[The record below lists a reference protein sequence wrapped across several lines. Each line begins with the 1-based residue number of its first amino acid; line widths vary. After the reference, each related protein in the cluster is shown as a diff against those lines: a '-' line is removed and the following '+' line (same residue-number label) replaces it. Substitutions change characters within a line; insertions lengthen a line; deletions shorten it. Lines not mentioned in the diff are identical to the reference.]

1 MINKFDIQKLREL
14 DILQVADLLGMGLRN
29 KRALCIHHDDHHP
42 SLAFNVRKNTCHC
55 YSCGFSADTIGLVRE
70 RLNLGF
76 SEACHWLADHF
87 DVYIGDDRYGNSAK
101 YGNSARYA
109 DKCADKKVLTASDR
123 RMASL
128 RAHFAETHVSHGHLA
143 ESSFSGERNRECPSS
158 AYVAPSAVDVEFY
171 QQMFRQMHL
180 SESGQRFLF
189 EERLLSPEALKVC
202 QIVSTE
208 QSVCMARVGRGVFDG
223 PSLIFP
229 YFDQEGRLVSVQS
242 RYLGKPKSESSF
254 DMEKV
259 SIDEVKPDEVKPDDV
274 KPKEIP
280 RFKFAPG
287 SHRMIYGLDR
297 LKDYPPGEPLLI
309 TEGPSDCWTALTLG
323 FHAIAIPSAT
333 LFDRRFQGLLAGR
346 NLHIFPDQDEAGLSL
361 YFELKKALPSLVY
374 HQLPEGCKDLSEYY
388 LKLRRSE
395 GMTLEEAKAKVQ
407 SSVSV

>member
-42 SLAFNVRKNTCHC
+42 SLAFNVKKNTCHC

-87 DVYIGDDRYGNSAK
+87 DVYIGDDRYGNSA
-101 YGNSARYA
+101 RYTE
-109 DKCADKKVLTASDR
+109 KSADKKLLTASDR
-123 RMASL
+123 RLASL
-128 RAHFAETHVSHGHLA
+128 RAHFAETHVSHG
-143 ESSFSGERNRECPSS
+143 
-158 AYVAPSAVDVEFY
+158 YVAPSSVDVEFY

-180 SESGQRFLF
+180 SESGRRFLF
-189 EERLLSPEALKVC
+189 EERLLSSEALKVC

-242 RYLGKPKSESSF
+242 RYLGKPKSESSS
-254 DMEKV
+254 DMDKV
-259 SIDEVKPDEVKPDDV
+259 SFDEV

-333 LFDRRFQGLLAGR
+333 LFDRSFQGLLAGR

-388 LKLRRSE
+388 LKLRRRE

>member
-1 MINKFDIQKLREL
+1 MIQKYDIQKLREL

-76 SEACHWLADHF
+76 SEACRWLADHF
-87 DVYIGDDRYGNSAK
+87 DVYI
-101 YGNSARYA
+101 A
-109 DKCADKKVLTASDR
+109 DEHRDTHRKDVKKAVTASDR
-123 RMASL
+123 RLASL
-128 RAHFAETHVSHGHLA
+128 RAHFAETHVSHG
-143 ESSFSGERNRECPSS
+143 CPSS
-158 AYVAPSAVDVEFY
+158 AYVAPSSVDVEFY

-180 SESGQRFLF
+180 SESGRRFLF
-189 EERLLSPEALKVC
+189 EERLLTPEALKVC
-202 QIVSTE
+202 HIVSTE
-208 QSVCMARVGRGVFDG
+208 QSVCMARVGCGVFDG

-242 RYLGKPKSESSF
+242 RYLGKKKSESSF
-254 DMEKV
+254 DMDKV
-259 SIDEVKPDEVKPDDV
+259 SSDAA

-323 FHAIAIPSAT
+323 IHAIAIPSAT

-395 GMTLEEAKAKVQ
+395 GMTLEEAKAKVHG
-407 SSVSV
+407 SVSV

>member
-76 SEACHWLADHF
+76 SEACRWLADHF
-87 DVYIGDDRYGNSAK
+87 DVYIGDEHRDTHRK
-101 YGNSARYA
+101 
-109 DKCADKKVLTASDR
+109 DVKKAVTASER

-128 RAHFAETHVSHGHLA
+128 RAHFAETHVSHGH
-143 ESSFSGERNRECPSS
+143 PSS
-158 AYVAPSAVDVEFY
+158 AYVAPSSVDVEFY

-180 SESGQRFLF
+180 SESGRRFLF

-242 RYLGKPKSESSF
+242 RYLGKKRPESSF
-254 DMEKV
+254 DMNKV
-259 SIDEVKPDEVKPDDV
+259 SLDEA

-297 LKDYPPGEPLLI
+297 LKDYLPDEPLLI

-333 LFDRRFQGLLAGR
+333 LFDRSFQGLLAGK

-361 YFELKKALPSLVY
+361 YFELKQALPSLVY

-407 SSVSV
+407 GSVSV

>member
-1 MINKFDIQKLREL
+1 
-14 DILQVADLLGMGLRN
+14 
-29 KRALCIHHDDHHP
+29 
-42 SLAFNVRKNTCHC
+42 
-55 YSCGFSADTIGLVRE
+55 
-70 RLNLGF
+70 
-76 SEACHWLADHF
+76 
-87 DVYIGDDRYGNSAK
+87 
-101 YGNSARYA
+101 
-109 DKCADKKVLTASDR
+109 
-123 RMASL
+123 
-128 RAHFAETHVSHGHLA
+128 
-143 ESSFSGERNRECPSS
+143 
-158 AYVAPSAVDVEFY
+158 
-171 QQMFRQMHL
+171 
-180 SESGQRFLF
+180 
-189 EERLLSPEALKVC
+189 
-202 QIVSTE
+202 
-208 QSVCMARVGRGVFDG
+208 MARVGRGVFDG

-242 RYLGKPKSESSF
+242 RYL
-254 DMEKV
+254 EK
-259 SIDEVKPDEVKPDDV
+259 K
-274 KPKEIP
+274 KEIP

>member
-42 SLAFNVRKNTCHC
+42 SLAFNVKKNTCHC

-76 SEACHWLADHF
+76 SEACRWLADHF
-87 DVYIGDDRYGNSAK
+87 DVYIADDRYGNSAQYTEK
-101 YGNSARYA
+101 S
-109 DKCADKKVLTASDR
+109 ADKKLLTASDR

-128 RAHFAETHVSHGHLA
+128 RAHFAETHVSHG
-143 ESSFSGERNRECPSS
+143 
-158 AYVAPSAVDVEFY
+158 YVAPSSVDVEFY

-180 SESGQRFLF
+180 SESGRRFLF
-189 EERLLSPEALKVC
+189 EERLLSSEALKVC

-208 QSVCMARVGRGVFDG
+208 QRVCMARVGRGVFDG

-242 RYLGKPKSESSF
+242 RYLGKKSPESSF
-254 DMEKV
+254 DMNKV
-259 SIDEVKPDEVKPDDV
+259 SLDEA

-323 FHAIAIPSAT
+323 IHAIAIPSAT

-346 NLHIFPDQDEAGLSL
+346 NLHVFPDQDEAGLSL

-388 LKLRRSE
+388 LKLRRRE

>member
-55 YSCGFSADTIGLVRE
+55 YSCGFSADTIALVRE

-76 SEACHWLADHF
+76 NEACHWLADHF
-87 DVYIGDDRYGNSAK
+87 DVYIGDEK
-101 YGNSARYA
+101 YGNSARYTE
-109 DKCADKKVLTASDR
+109 KSADKKLLTASDR

-128 RAHFAETHVSHGHLA
+128 RAHFAETHVSHGHI
-143 ESSFSGERNRECPSS
+143 
-158 AYVAPSAVDVEFY
+158 APSAVDVEFY

-242 RYLGKPKSESSF
+242 RYLGKKKSESSL
-254 DMEKV
+254 DMDKV
-259 SIDEVKPDEVKPDDV
+259 SSDEA

-407 SSVSV
+407 GSVSI

>member
-42 SLAFNVRKNTCHC
+42 SLAFNVKKNTCHC

-76 SEACHWLADHF
+76 SEACRWLADHF
-87 DVYIGDDRYGNSAK
+87 DVYI
-101 YGNSARYA
+101 A
-109 DKCADKKVLTASDR
+109 DEHRDTHRKDLKKAVTASER
-123 RMASL
+123 RLASL
-128 RAHFAETHVSHGHLA
+128 RAHFAETHVSHGH
-143 ESSFSGERNRECPSS
+143 PSS
-158 AYVAPSAVDVEFY
+158 AYVAQASVDVEFY

-180 SESGQRFLF
+180 SESGRRFLF

-208 QSVCMARVGRGVFDG
+208 QSVCMARVGCGVFDG

-242 RYLGKPKSESSF
+242 RYLGKKRPESSF
-254 DMEKV
+254 DMNKV
-259 SIDEVKPDEVKPDDV
+259 SLDEA

-323 FHAIAIPSAT
+323 IHAIAIPSAT
-333 LFDRRFQGLLAGR
+333 LFDRSFQGLLAGR

-407 SSVSV
+407 GCVSV

>member
-76 SEACHWLADHF
+76 SEACRWLADHF
-87 DVYIGDDRYGNSAK
+87 DVYIADDRYGNSAQYTEK
-101 YGNSARYA
+101 S
-109 DKCADKKVLTASDR
+109 ADKKLLTASDR

-128 RAHFAETHVSHGHLA
+128 RAHFAETHVSHG
-143 ESSFSGERNRECPSS
+143 
-158 AYVAPSAVDVEFY
+158 YVAPSSVDVEFY

-180 SESGQRFLF
+180 SESGRRFLF
-189 EERLLSPEALKVC
+189 EERLLSSEALKVC

-208 QSVCMARVGRGVFDG
+208 QRVCMARVGRGVFDG

-242 RYLGKPKSESSF
+242 RYLGKKSPESSF
-254 DMEKV
+254 DMNKV
-259 SIDEVKPDEVKPDDV
+259 SLDEA

-297 LKDYPPGEPLLI
+297 LKDYPSDEPLLI

-323 FHAIAIPSAT
+323 IHAIAIPSAT
-333 LFDRRFQGLLAGR
+333 LFDHRFQGLLAGR

>member
-1 MINKFDIQKLREL
+1 MINKFDIQKLCEL

-76 SEACHWLADHF
+76 SEACRWLADHF
-87 DVYIGDDRYGNSAK
+87 DVYI
-101 YGNSARYA
+101 A
-109 DKCADKKVLTASDR
+109 DEHRDTHRKDVKKAVTASER

-128 RAHFAETHVSHGHLA
+128 RAHFAETHVSHGH
-143 ESSFSGERNRECPSS
+143 PSS
-158 AYVAPSAVDVEFY
+158 AYVAKASVDVEFY

-180 SESGQRFLF
+180 SESGRRFLF

-242 RYLGKPKSESSF
+242 RYLGKKRPESSF
-254 DMEKV
+254 DMNKV
-259 SIDEVKPDEVKPDDV
+259 SLDEA

-297 LKDYPPGEPLLI
+297 LEDYPPGEPLLI

-333 LFDRRFQGLLAGR
+333 LFDRRFQALLTGR

-407 SSVSV
+407 GSVSV

>member
-1 MINKFDIQKLREL
+1 MIQKYDIQKLREL

-55 YSCGFSADTIGLVRE
+55 YSCGFSADTIALVRE

-76 SEACHWLADHF
+76 SEACRWLADHF
-87 DVYIGDDRYGNSAK
+87 DVYI
-101 YGNSARYA
+101 A
-109 DKCADKKVLTASDR
+109 DEHRDTHRKDVKKAVTASER

-128 RAHFAETHVSHGHLA
+128 RAHFAETHVSHG
-143 ESSFSGERNRECPSS
+143 CPSS
-158 AYVAPSAVDVEFY
+158 AYVAPSSVDVEFY

-180 SESGQRFLF
+180 SESGRRFLF
-189 EERLLSPEALKVC
+189 EERLLTPEALKVC
-202 QIVSTE
+202 HIVSTE
-208 QSVCMARVGRGVFDG
+208 QSVCMARVGCGVFDG

-242 RYLGKPKSESSF
+242 RYLGKKSPELSF
-254 DMEKV
+254 DMNKV
-259 SIDEVKPDEVKPDDV
+259 SLDEA

-323 FHAIAIPSAT
+323 IHAIAIPSAT
-333 LFDRRFQGLLAGR
+333 LFDRSFQGLLAGR

-407 SSVSV
+407 SSVSI

>member
-1 MINKFDIQKLREL
+1 MIDKYNIQKLREL

-42 SLAFNVRKNTCHC
+42 SLAFNVKKNTCHC

-76 SEACHWLADHF
+76 SEACRWLADHF
-87 DVYIGDDRYGNSAK
+87 DVYIGDEK
-101 YGNSARYA
+101 YGNSARYTE
-109 DKCADKKVLTASDR
+109 KSADKKLLTASDR

-128 RAHFAETHVSHGHLA
+128 RAHFAETHVSHGH
-143 ESSFSGERNRECPSS
+143 
-158 AYVAPSAVDVEFY
+158 VAPSSVDVEFY

-208 QSVCMARVGRGVFDG
+208 QSVCMARVGCGVFDG

-242 RYLGKPKSESSF
+242 RYLGKKRPESSF
-254 DMEKV
+254 DMNKA
-259 SIDEVKPDEVKPDDV
+259 SLDEA

-297 LKDYPPGEPLLI
+297 LKDYPPDEPLLI

-323 FHAIAIPSAT
+323 IHAIAIPSAT

-395 GMTLEEAKAKVQ
+395 GMTLEEAKAKVE

>member
-1 MINKFDIQKLREL
+1 MIDKYNIQKLREL

-42 SLAFNVRKNTCHC
+42 SLAFNVKKNTCHC

-87 DVYIGDDRYGNSAK
+87 DVYIGDDRYGNSA
-101 YGNSARYA
+101 RYA

-123 RMASL
+123 RLASL

-143 ESSFSGERNRECPSS
+143 ESSSSGEKNGRCQSS
-158 AYVAPSAVDVEFY
+158 AYIAPSSVDVEFY

-189 EERLLSPEALKVC
+189 EERLLSPEALNIC

-229 YFDQEGRLVSVQS
+229 YFNQDGRLVSVQS
-242 RYLGKPKSESSF
+242 RYLGKKKSESSF
-254 DMEKV
+254 DMDKV
-259 SIDEVKPDEVKPDDV
+259 SFDEA

-297 LKDYPPGEPLLI
+297 LKDYPPDEPLLI

-388 LKLRRSE
+388 LKLRRRD
-395 GMTLEEAKAKVQ
+395 GMMLEEAKAKVQ

>member
-1 MINKFDIQKLREL
+1 MIQKYDIQKLREL

-76 SEACHWLADHF
+76 SEACRWLADHF
-87 DVYIGDDRYGNSAK
+87 DVYIGDEK

-128 RAHFAETHVSHGHLA
+128 RAHFAETHVSHGHVA
-143 ESSFSGERNRECPSS
+143 SSS
-158 AYVAPSAVDVEFY
+158 VDVEFY

-202 QIVSTE
+202 HIVSTE
-208 QSVCMARVGRGVFDG
+208 QSVCMARVGRGMFDG

-259 SIDEVKPDEVKPDDV
+259 SLDEV

-297 LKDYPPGEPLLI
+297 LKDCPPNEPLLI

-323 FHAIAIPSAT
+323 IHAIAIPSAT

-361 YFELKKALPSLVY
+361 YFELKKALPRLVY

>member
-42 SLAFNVRKNTCHC
+42 SLAFNVKKNTCHC

-87 DVYIGDDRYGNSAK
+87 DVYIGDEK

-128 RAHFAETHVSHGHLA
+128 RAHFAETHVLHGHLA
-143 ESSFSGERNRECPSS
+143 ESFSSGERNRECPLS
-158 AYVAPSAVDVEFY
+158 AYVATASVDVEFY

-189 EERLLSPEALKVC
+189 GERLLSPEALKVC

-242 RYLGKPKSESSF
+242 RYLGKLKSESSS
-254 DMEKV
+254 DMDKV
-259 SIDEVKPDEVKPDDV
+259 SFDEV

-297 LKDYPPGEPLLI
+297 LKDCPPDESLLI

-323 FHAIAIPSAT
+323 IHAIAIPSAT

-388 LKLRRSE
+388 LKLRRRE

-407 SSVSV
+407 SNVSV

>member
-42 SLAFNVRKNTCHC
+42 SLAFNVKKNTCHC

-76 SEACHWLADHF
+76 SEACRWLADHF
-87 DVYIGDDRYGNSAK
+87 DVYI
-101 YGNSARYA
+101 A
-109 DKCADKKVLTASDR
+109 DEHRDTHRKDVKKAVTASDR

-128 RAHFAETHVSHGHLA
+128 RAHFAETHVSHG
-143 ESSFSGERNRECPSS
+143 CPSS
-158 AYVAPSAVDVEFY
+158 AYVAPSSVDVEFY

-180 SESGQRFLF
+180 SESGRRFLF

-229 YFDQEGRLVSVQS
+229 YFDQQGKLVSVQS
-242 RYLGKPKSESSF
+242 RYLGMKKSESSF
-254 DMEKV
+254 DMDKV
-259 SIDEVKPDEVKPDDV
+259 SSDEA

-323 FHAIAIPSAT
+323 IHAIAIPSAT

-346 NLHIFPDQDEAGLSL
+346 NLHVFPDQDEAGLSL

-407 SSVSV
+407 SSVSI

>member
-1 MINKFDIQKLREL
+1 MIQKYDIQKLREL

-76 SEACHWLADHF
+76 SEACRWLADHF
-87 DVYIGDDRYGNSAK
+87 DVYI
-101 YGNSARYA
+101 A
-109 DKCADKKVLTASDR
+109 DEHRDTHRKDVKKAVTASDR

-128 RAHFAETHVSHGHLA
+128 RAHFAETHVSHGH
-143 ESSFSGERNRECPSS
+143 PSS
-158 AYVAPSAVDVEFY
+158 AYVAPSSVDVEFY

-259 SIDEVKPDEVKPDDV
+259 SIDEA

-297 LKDYPPGEPLLI
+297 LKDYLPGEPLLI

-333 LFDRRFQGLLAGR
+333 LFDRSFQALLTGR

-361 YFELKKALPSLVY
+361 YFELKQALPSLVY

-388 LKLRRSE
+388 LKLRRRE

-407 SSVSV
+407 GCVSV

>member
-42 SLAFNVRKNTCHC
+42 SLAFNVKKNTCHC
-55 YSCGFSADTIGLVRE
+55 YSCGFSADTIALVRE

-76 SEACHWLADHF
+76 SEACRWLADHF
-87 DVYIGDDRYGNSAK
+87 DVYI
-101 YGNSARYA
+101 A
-109 DKCADKKVLTASDR
+109 DEHRDTHRKDVKKAVTASDR

-128 RAHFAETHVSHGHLA
+128 RAHFAETHVSHGH
-143 ESSFSGERNRECPSS
+143 PSS
-158 AYVAPSAVDVEFY
+158 AYVAPSSVDVEFY

-242 RYLGKPKSESSF
+242 RYLGKKKSESSS
-254 DMEKV
+254 DMDKV
-259 SIDEVKPDEVKPDDV
+259 SIDEA

-280 RFKFAPG
+280 RFQFAPG

-297 LKDYPPGEPLLI
+297 LKNYPPDEPLLI

-323 FHAIAIPSAT
+323 IHAIAIPSAT

-395 GMTLEEAKAKVQ
+395 GMTLEEAKVKTQ
-407 SSVSV
+407 GGVSV

>member
-42 SLAFNVRKNTCHC
+42 SLAFNVKKNTCHC

-76 SEACHWLADHF
+76 SEACRWLADHF
-87 DVYIGDDRYGNSAK
+87 DVYIGDEK

-143 ESSFSGERNRECPSS
+143 ESFSSGERNRECPLS
-158 AYVAPSAVDVEFY
+158 AYVATASVDVEFY

-259 SIDEVKPDEVKPDDV
+259 SIDEA

-297 LKDYPPGEPLLI
+297 LKDYPSDEPLLI

-323 FHAIAIPSAT
+323 IHAIAIPSAT

-407 SSVSV
+407 GCVSV

>member
-42 SLAFNVRKNTCHC
+42 SLAFNVKKNTCHC

-76 SEACHWLADHF
+76 SEACRWLADHF

-128 RAHFAETHVSHGHLA
+128 RAHFAETHVSHGH
-143 ESSFSGERNRECPSS
+143 
-158 AYVAPSAVDVEFY
+158 VASSAVDVEFY

-189 EERLLSPEALKVC
+189 EERLLSSEALKVC

-259 SIDEVKPDEVKPDDV
+259 SIDEVKP
-274 KPKEIP
+274 KEIP

-297 LKDYPPGEPLLI
+297 LKDYPSDEPLLI

-323 FHAIAIPSAT
+323 IHAIAIPSAT

-361 YFELKKALPSLVY
+361 YFELKKAFPRLVY

>member
-42 SLAFNVRKNTCHC
+42 SLAFNVKKNTCHC

-76 SEACHWLADHF
+76 SEACRWLADHF
-87 DVYIGDDRYGNSAK
+87 DVYIGDEK
-101 YGNSARYA
+101 YGNSARYTE
-109 DKCADKKVLTASDR
+109 KSADKKLLTASDR
-123 RMASL
+123 RMASM
-128 RAHFAETHVSHGHLA
+128 RAHFAETHVSHGH
-143 ESSFSGERNRECPSS
+143 
-158 AYVAPSAVDVEFY
+158 VAPSSVDVEFY

-208 QSVCMARVGRGVFDG
+208 QSVCMARVGCGVFDG

-242 RYLGKPKSESSF
+242 RYLGKKRPESSF
-254 DMEKV
+254 DMNKA
-259 SIDEVKPDEVKPDDV
+259 SLDEA

-297 LKDYPPGEPLLI
+297 LKDYPPDEPLLI

-323 FHAIAIPSAT
+323 IHAIAIPSAT

-361 YFELKKALPSLVY
+361 YFELKKALPSLAY

>member
-42 SLAFNVRKNTCHC
+42 SLAFNVKKNTCHC

-76 SEACHWLADHF
+76 SEACRWLADHF
-87 DVYIGDDRYGNSAK
+87 DVYIADEK
-101 YGNSARYA
+101 YGNSARYTE
-109 DKCADKKVLTASDR
+109 KSADKKLLTASDR

-143 ESSFSGERNRECPSS
+143 ESFSSGERNRECPSS

-242 RYLGKPKSESSF
+242 RYLGKKKSESSL
-254 DMEKV
+254 DMDKV
-259 SIDEVKPDEVKPDDV
+259 SSDEA

>member
-42 SLAFNVRKNTCHC
+42 SLAFNVKKNTCHC
-55 YSCGFSADTIGLVRE
+55 YSCGFSADTIALVRE

-76 SEACHWLADHF
+76 SEACRWLADHF
-87 DVYIGDDRYGNSAK
+87 DVYI
-101 YGNSARYA
+101 A
-109 DKCADKKVLTASDR
+109 DEHRDTHRKDVKKAVTASDR
-123 RMASL
+123 RLASL
-128 RAHFAETHVSHGHLA
+128 RAHFAETHVSHGH
-143 ESSFSGERNRECPSS
+143 PSS
-158 AYVAPSAVDVEFY
+158 AYVAPSSVDVEFY

-180 SESGQRFLF
+180 SESGRRFLF

-202 QIVSTE
+202 HIVSTE

-242 RYLGKPKSESSF
+242 RYLGKKSPESSF
-254 DMEKV
+254 DMNKV
-259 SIDEVKPDEVKPDDV
+259 SLDEA

-323 FHAIAIPSAT
+323 IHAIAIPSAT
-333 LFDRRFQGLLAGR
+333 LFDRSFQALLAGR

-374 HQLPEGCKDLSEYY
+374 HQLPEDCKDLSEYY
-388 LKLRRSE
+388 LMLRRSE

>member
-1 MINKFDIQKLREL
+1 MIQKYDIQKLREL

-42 SLAFNVRKNTCHC
+42 SLAFNVKKNTCHC

-76 SEACHWLADHF
+76 SEACRWLADHF
-87 DVYIGDDRYGNSAK
+87 DVYIADEK

-123 RMASL
+123 RLASL
-128 RAHFAETHVSHGHLA
+128 RAHFAETHVSHG
-143 ESSFSGERNRECPSS
+143 
-158 AYVAPSAVDVEFY
+158 YVAPSSVDVEFY

-180 SESGQRFLF
+180 SESGRRFLF
-189 EERLLSPEALKVC
+189 EERLLSSEALKVC

-208 QSVCMARVGRGVFDG
+208 QSVCMARVGCGVFDG

-242 RYLGKPKSESSF
+242 RYLGKPKSESSS
-254 DMEKV
+254 DMDKV
-259 SIDEVKPDEVKPDDV
+259 SFDEV

-297 LKDYPPGEPLLI
+297 LKDYPSDEPLLI

-323 FHAIAIPSAT
+323 IHAIAIPSAT
-333 LFDRRFQGLLAGR
+333 LFDHRFQGLLAGR

-407 SSVSV
+407 SSVNV

>member
-14 DILQVADLLGMGLRN
+14 DILQVADFLGMGLRN

-42 SLAFNVRKNTCHC
+42 SLAFNVKKNTCHC

-76 SEACHWLADHF
+76 SEACRWLADHF

-101 YGNSARYA
+101 YGNAARYA

-128 RAHFAETHVSHGHLA
+128 RAHFAETHVSHGH
-143 ESSFSGERNRECPSS
+143 
-158 AYVAPSAVDVEFY
+158 VAPSSVDVEFY

-242 RYLGKPKSESSF
+242 RYLGKKKSESSS
-254 DMEKV
+254 DMDKV
-259 SIDEVKPDEVKPDDV
+259 SLDEA

-323 FHAIAIPSAT
+323 IHAIAIPSAT

-388 LKLRRSE
+388 LKLRRRE

>member
-42 SLAFNVRKNTCHC
+42 SLAFNVKKNTCHC

-76 SEACHWLADHF
+76 SEACRWLADHF
-87 DVYIGDDRYGNSAK
+87 DVYIGDEK
-101 YGNSARYA
+101 YGNSARYT
-109 DKCADKKVLTASDR
+109 DKSADKKVLTASDR

-128 RAHFAETHVSHGHLA
+128 RAHFAETHVSNGH
-143 ESSFSGERNRECPSS
+143 
-158 AYVAPSAVDVEFY
+158 VAPSAVDVEFY

-242 RYLGKPKSESSF
+242 RYL
-254 DMEKV
+254 EK
-259 SIDEVKPDEVKPDDV
+259 K
-274 KPKEIP
+274 KEIP

-287 SHRMIYGLDR
+287 SHRMIYGFDR
-297 LKDYPPGEPLLI
+297 LKDYSPDEPLLI

-323 FHAIAIPSAT
+323 IHAIAIPSAT

-407 SSVSV
+407 GCVSI

>member
-1 MINKFDIQKLREL
+1 MIDKYNIQKLREL

-29 KRALCIHHDDHHP
+29 KRALCIHHVDHHP
-42 SLAFNVRKNTCHC
+42 SLAFNVKKNTCHC

-87 DVYIGDDRYGNSAK
+87 DVYIADEK

-109 DKCADKKVLTASDR
+109 EKSADKKLLTASDR

-143 ESSFSGERNRECPSS
+143 ESSSSGEKNGRCQSS
-158 AYVAPSAVDVEFY
+158 AYVAQASVDVEFY

-189 EERLLSPEALKVC
+189 EERLLSPETLKVC

-229 YFDQEGRLVSVQS
+229 YFDQDGRLVSVQS
-242 RYLGKPKSESSF
+242 RYLGKKMAESSF
-254 DMEKV
+254 DMDKV
-259 SIDEVKPDEVKPDDV
+259 SPDGA

-297 LKDYPPGEPLLI
+297 LKDYPPDEPLLI

-333 LFDRRFQGLLAGR
+333 LFDRSFQGLLAGR

-361 YFELKKALPSLVY
+361 YFELKKALSSLVY

-395 GMTLEEAKAKVQ
+395 GMTLEEAKAKAQ
-407 SSVSV
+407 DCVSV

>member
-42 SLAFNVRKNTCHC
+42 SLAFNVKKNTCHC

-76 SEACHWLADHF
+76 SEACRWLADHF
-87 DVYIGDDRYGNSAK
+87 DVYI
-101 YGNSARYA
+101 A
-109 DKCADKKVLTASDR
+109 DEHRDTHRKDVKKAVTASDR

-128 RAHFAETHVSHGHLA
+128 RAHFAETHVSHGH
-143 ESSFSGERNRECPSS
+143 PSS

-180 SESGQRFLF
+180 SESGRRFLF
-189 EERLLSPEALKVC
+189 EERLLSPEALKAC
-202 QIVSTE
+202 HIVSTE

-242 RYLGKPKSESSF
+242 RYLGKKRPESSF
-254 DMEKV
+254 DMNKV
-259 SIDEVKPDEVKPDDV
+259 SLDEA

-333 LFDRRFQGLLAGR
+333 LFDRSFQALLTGR

-361 YFELKKALPSLVY
+361 YFELKQALPSLVY

-407 SSVSV
+407 GLSLIHI

>member
-42 SLAFNVRKNTCHC
+42 SLAFNVKKNTCHC

-76 SEACHWLADHF
+76 SEACRWLADHF
-87 DVYIGDDRYGNSAK
+87 DVYIGDEK
-101 YGNSARYA
+101 YGNSARYT
-109 DKCADKKVLTASDR
+109 DKSADKKVLTASDR
-123 RMASL
+123 RMAAL

-143 ESSFSGERNRECPSS
+143 ESFSSGERNRECPSS

-242 RYLGKPKSESSF
+242 RYLGKKKSESSL
-254 DMEKV
+254 DMDKV
-259 SIDEVKPDEVKPDDV
+259 SSDEA

-407 SSVSV
+407 NSVSV

>member
-1 MINKFDIQKLREL
+1 MIQKYDIQKLREL

-42 SLAFNVRKNTCHC
+42 SLAFNVKKNTCHC

-76 SEACHWLADHF
+76 SEACRWLADHF
-87 DVYIGDDRYGNSAK
+87 DVYI
-101 YGNSARYA
+101 A
-109 DKCADKKVLTASDR
+109 DEHRDTHRKDVKKAVTASER

-128 RAHFAETHVSHGHLA
+128 RAHLAETHVSHGH
-143 ESSFSGERNRECPSS
+143 PSS
-158 AYVAPSAVDVEFY
+158 AYVAPSSVDVEFY

-180 SESGQRFLF
+180 SESGRRFLF

-242 RYLGKPKSESSF
+242 RYLGKKRPESSF
-254 DMEKV
+254 DMNKV
-259 SIDEVKPDEVKPDDV
+259 SLDEA

-323 FHAIAIPSAT
+323 FHAIAIPSTT
-333 LFDRRFQGLLAGR
+333 LFDRSFQALLAGR

-361 YFELKKALPSLVY
+361 YFELKQALPSLVY

-407 SSVSV
+407 SIVSV

>member
-42 SLAFNVRKNTCHC
+42 SLAFNVKKNTCHC

-87 DVYIGDDRYGNSAK
+87 DVYIGDDRYGNSA
-101 YGNSARYA
+101 RYTE
-109 DKCADKKVLTASDR
+109 KSADKKLLTASDR

-128 RAHFAETHVSHGHLA
+128 RAHFAETHVSHGH
-143 ESSFSGERNRECPSS
+143 
-158 AYVAPSAVDVEFY
+158 VAPSSVDVEFY

-180 SESGQRFLF
+180 SESGRRFLF
-189 EERLLSPEALKVC
+189 EERLLSSEALKVC

-242 RYLGKPKSESSF
+242 RYLGKPKSESSS
-254 DMEKV
+254 DMDKV
-259 SIDEVKPDEVKPDDV
+259 SFDEV

-297 LKDYPPGEPLLI
+297 LKDYPPDEPLLI

-374 HQLPEGCKDLSEYY
+374 HQLPEGSKDLSEYY
-388 LKLRRSE
+388 LKLRRRE
-395 GMTLEEAKAKVQ
+395 GMTLEEAKAKAKGC
-407 SSVSV
+407 VSV

>member
-42 SLAFNVRKNTCHC
+42 SLAFNVKKNTCHC
-55 YSCGFSADTIGLVRE
+55 YSCGFSADTIALVRE

-76 SEACHWLADHF
+76 SEACRWLADHF
-87 DVYIGDDRYGNSAK
+87 DVYIGDEK
-101 YGNSARYA
+101 YGNSARYTE
-109 DKCADKKVLTASDR
+109 KSADKKLLTASDR

-128 RAHFAETHVSHGHLA
+128 RAHFAETHVSHGH
-143 ESSFSGERNRECPSS
+143 
-158 AYVAPSAVDVEFY
+158 VAPSSVDVEFY

-208 QSVCMARVGRGVFDG
+208 QSVCMARVGCGVFDG

-242 RYLGKPKSESSF
+242 RYLGKKRPESSF
-254 DMEKV
+254 DMNKA
-259 SIDEVKPDEVKPDDV
+259 SLDEA

-297 LKDYPPGEPLLI
+297 LKDYPPDEPLLI

-323 FHAIAIPSAT
+323 IHAIAIPSAT

-395 GMTLEEAKAKVQ
+395 GMMLEEAKVKVQ
-407 SSVSV
+407 SSVSVW

>member
-1 MINKFDIQKLREL
+1 MIQKYDIQKLREL

-42 SLAFNVRKNTCHC
+42 SLAFNVKKNTCHC

-76 SEACHWLADHF
+76 SEACRWLADHF
-87 DVYIGDDRYGNSAK
+87 DVYI
-101 YGNSARYA
+101 A
-109 DKCADKKVLTASDR
+109 DEHRDTHRKDVKKAVTASDR

-128 RAHFAETHVSHGHLA
+128 RAHFAETHVSHGH
-143 ESSFSGERNRECPSS
+143 PSS
-158 AYVAPSAVDVEFY
+158 AYVAPSSVDVEFY

-180 SESGQRFLF
+180 SESGRRFLF

-202 QIVSTE
+202 HIVSTE

-242 RYLGKPKSESSF
+242 RYLGKKRPESSF
-254 DMEKV
+254 DMNKV
-259 SIDEVKPDEVKPDDV
+259 SLDEA

-333 LFDRRFQGLLAGR
+333 LFDRSFQALLAGR

-361 YFELKKALPSLVY
+361 YFELKQALPSLVY

>member
-1 MINKFDIQKLREL
+1 MIDKYNIQKLREL

-42 SLAFNVRKNTCHC
+42 SLAFNVKKNTCHC

-87 DVYIGDDRYGNSAK
+87 DVYIGDDRYGNSA
-101 YGNSARYA
+101 RYA
-109 DKCADKKVLTASDR
+109 EKSADKKVLTASDR
-123 RMASL
+123 RMAAL
-128 RAHFAETHVSHGHLA
+128 REHFAETHVSHGHVA
-143 ESSFSGERNRECPSS
+143 SSS
-158 AYVAPSAVDVEFY
+158 VDVEFY

-229 YFDQEGRLVSVQS
+229 YFSQDGRLVSVQS
-242 RYLGKPKSESSF
+242 RYLEKKKSESSF
-254 DMEKV
+254 DMDKV
-259 SIDEVKPDEVKPDDV
+259 SFDEA

-297 LKDYPPGEPLLI
+297 LKDYPPDEPLLI

-333 LFDRRFQGLLAGR
+333 LFDRSFQGLLAGR

-374 HQLPEGCKDLSEYY
+374 HQLPGGCKDLSEYY

-395 GMTLEEAKAKVQ
+395 GMTLEEAKAKVH

>member
-1 MINKFDIQKLREL
+1 MIQKYDIQKLREL

-42 SLAFNVRKNTCHC
+42 SLAFNVKKNTCHC
-55 YSCGFSADTIGLVRE
+55 YSCGFSADTIALVRE

-123 RMASL
+123 RLASL

-143 ESSFSGERNRECPSS
+143 ESFSSGEKNGRCPSS
-158 AYVAPSAVDVEFY
+158 AYVASSSVDVEFY

-259 SIDEVKPDEVKPDDV
+259 SIDEVKP
-274 KPKEIP
+274 KEIP

-297 LKDYPPGEPLLI
+297 LKDYPPDEPLLI

-323 FHAIAIPSAT
+323 IHAIAIPSAT
-333 LFDRRFQGLLAGR
+333 LFDHRFQGLLAGR

-388 LKLRRSE
+388 LKLRRRE

-407 SSVSV
+407 GCVSI

>member
-1 MINKFDIQKLREL
+1 MVNKFDIQKLREL

-55 YSCGFSADTIGLVRE
+55 YSCGFSADTIALVRE

-76 SEACHWLADHF
+76 SEACRWLADHF
-87 DVYIGDDRYGNSAK
+87 DVYIGDEHRDTHRK
-101 YGNSARYA
+101 
-109 DKCADKKVLTASDR
+109 DVKKAVTASDR

-128 RAHFAETHVSHGHLA
+128 RAHFAETHVSHGH
-143 ESSFSGERNRECPSS
+143 PSS
-158 AYVAPSAVDVEFY
+158 AYVAPSSVDVEFY

-180 SESGQRFLF
+180 SESGRRFLF

-242 RYLGKPKSESSF
+242 RYLGKKRPESSF
-254 DMEKV
+254 DMNKV
-259 SIDEVKPDEVKPDDV
+259 SVDEA

-297 LKDYPPGEPLLI
+297 LKNYLPDEPLLI

-333 LFDRRFQGLLAGR
+333 LFDRSFQALLAGR

-361 YFELKKALPSLVY
+361 YFELKQALPSLVY

-407 SSVSV
+407 GSVSI

>member
-55 YSCGFSADTIGLVRE
+55 YSCGFSADTIALVRE

-76 SEACHWLADHF
+76 SEACRWLADHF
-87 DVYIGDDRYGNSAK
+87 DVYI
-101 YGNSARYA
+101 A
-109 DKCADKKVLTASDR
+109 DEHRDTHRKDVKKVLTASDR
-123 RMASL
+123 RMAAL

-143 ESSFSGERNRECPSS
+143 
-158 AYVAPSAVDVEFY
+158 YVAPSSVDVEFY

-180 SESGQRFLF
+180 SESGRRFLF

-242 RYLGKPKSESSF
+242 RYLGKPKSESSS
-254 DMEKV
+254 DMDKV
-259 SIDEVKPDEVKPDDV
+259 SFDEV

-323 FHAIAIPSAT
+323 IHAIAIPSAT

-407 SSVSV
+407 GSVSV

>member
-42 SLAFNVRKNTCHC
+42 SLAFNVKKNTCHC

-76 SEACHWLADHF
+76 SEACRWLADHF
-87 DVYIGDDRYGNSAK
+87 DVYIGDEK
-101 YGNSARYA
+101 YGNSARYTE
-109 DKCADKKVLTASDR
+109 KSADKKLLTASDR

-128 RAHFAETHVSHGHLA
+128 RAHFAETHVSHGH
-143 ESSFSGERNRECPSS
+143 
-158 AYVAPSAVDVEFY
+158 VAPSSVDVEFY

-208 QSVCMARVGRGVFDG
+208 QSVCMARVGGGVFDG

-242 RYLGKPKSESSF
+242 RYLGKKRPESSF
-254 DMEKV
+254 DMNKA
-259 SIDEVKPDEVKPDDV
+259 SLDEA

-297 LKDYPPGEPLLI
+297 LKDCPPDEPLLI

-323 FHAIAIPSAT
+323 IHAIAIPSAT

-388 LKLRRSE
+388 LKLRRIE

>member
-1 MINKFDIQKLREL
+1 
-14 DILQVADLLGMGLRN
+14 
-29 KRALCIHHDDHHP
+29 
-42 SLAFNVRKNTCHC
+42 
-55 YSCGFSADTIGLVRE
+55 
-70 RLNLGF
+70 
-76 SEACHWLADHF
+76 
-87 DVYIGDDRYGNSAK
+87 
-101 YGNSARYA
+101 
-109 DKCADKKVLTASDR
+109 
-123 RMASL
+123 
-128 RAHFAETHVSHGHLA
+128 
-143 ESSFSGERNRECPSS
+143 
-158 AYVAPSAVDVEFY
+158 
-171 QQMFRQMHL
+171 MHL

-242 RYLGKPKSESSF
+242 RYLGKKKSESSS
-254 DMEKV
+254 DMDKV
-259 SIDEVKPDEVKPDDV
+259 SIDEV

-297 LKDYPPGEPLLI
+297 LKDCPPDEPLLI
-309 TEGPSDCWTALTLG
+309 TEGSSDCWTALTLG

-346 NLHIFPDQDEAGLSL
+346 NLHVFPDQDEAGLSL

-388 LKLRRSE
+388 LKLRRRE
-395 GMTLEEAKAKVQ
+395 GMTLEEAKAKIQ

>member
-1 MINKFDIQKLREL
+1 MIDKYNIQKLREL

-42 SLAFNVRKNTCHC
+42 SLAFNVKKNTCHC

-87 DVYIGDDRYGNSAK
+87 DVYIGDDRYGNSA
-101 YGNSARYA
+101 RYTE
-109 DKCADKKVLTASDR
+109 KSADKKLLTASDR

-143 ESSFSGERNRECPSS
+143 ESSSSGEKNGRCQSS
-158 AYVAPSAVDVEFY
+158 AYVAQASVDVEFY

-180 SESGQRFLF
+180 SESGQKFLF

-242 RYLGKPKSESSF
+242 RYLGKKMSESSF
-254 DMEKV
+254 YMDKV
-259 SIDEVKPDEVKPDDV
+259 SSDEA

-287 SHRMIYGLDR
+287 SHRMVYGLDR

-323 FHAIAIPSAT
+323 IHAIAIPSAT
-333 LFDRRFQGLLAGR
+333 LFDRSFQGLLSGR
-346 NLHIFPDQDEAGLSL
+346 NLHVFPDQDEAGLSL

>member
-42 SLAFNVRKNTCHC
+42 SLAFNVKKNTCHC

-76 SEACHWLADHF
+76 SEACRWLADHF
-87 DVYIGDDRYGNSAK
+87 DVYI
-101 YGNSARYA
+101 A
-109 DKCADKKVLTASDR
+109 DEHRDTHRKDVKKAVTASER

-128 RAHFAETHVSHGHLA
+128 RAHFAETHVSHGH
-143 ESSFSGERNRECPSS
+143 PSS
-158 AYVAPSAVDVEFY
+158 AYVAPSSVDVEFY

-208 QSVCMARVGRGVFDG
+208 QSVCMARVGCGVFDG

-242 RYLGKPKSESSF
+242 RYLGKKRPESSF
-254 DMEKV
+254 DMNKV
-259 SIDEVKPDEVKPDDV
+259 SLDEA

-297 LKDYPPGEPLLI
+297 LKDYPPDEPLLI

-323 FHAIAIPSAT
+323 IHAIAIPSAT